1 MLHVACDCR
10 VPCGLPCRVRRAM
23 PPDAP
28 RLGRVST
35 LNKLKVNLHVFRGN
49 WIAGVGILQR
59 AAAAYHAAGYPLPS
73 GKW

>member
-1 MLHVACDCR
+1 MWLWHDCR
-10 VPCGLPCRVRRAM
+10 VPCDAA
-23 PPDAP
+23 DAP